1 MPIRTLRK
9 MSRSPKYFPL
19 VASLYPP
26 LLGAG
31 IRVRSVSPDW
41 TRGVLHMYVRPWT
54 ANMHGAAFGGALFS
68 ATDVLVG
75 MLIAGQLGRECD
87 VWTRTATIEFVA
99 PGRGKLT
106 CVVTVTAEQ
115 AAEIRAE
122 IDRKGRALS
131 THEARIVDQHG
142 ATVALATH
150 TMHIS
155 PRTPR

>member
-75 MLIAGQLGRECD
+75 RLGRLGQ
-87 VWTRTATIEFVA
+87 FVA

-131 THEARIVDQHG
+131 THEARMVDQHG